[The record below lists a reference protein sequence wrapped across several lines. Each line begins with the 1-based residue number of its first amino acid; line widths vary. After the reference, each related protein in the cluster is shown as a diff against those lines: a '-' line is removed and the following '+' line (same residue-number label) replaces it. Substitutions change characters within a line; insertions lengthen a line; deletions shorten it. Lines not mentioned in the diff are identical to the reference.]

1 MHLLKLFKRPR
12 VFHEILD
19 DLFFAGK
26 VFLNVDGVK
35 KGFDT
40 GGEMVVGLFLFGHC
54 GDMIVFGFLL

>member
-1 MHLLKLFKRPR
+1 

-19 DLFFAGK
+19 DFFFVGK

-40 GGEMVVGLFLFGHC
+40 GGELVVGLFLFGHC